1 MKELIYF
8 PSTNDHYG
16 RCAKTVHIWSFF
28 LSAFDLRIS
37 LNKGKHGPEKTLYL
51 DYFYTLH
58 KSIEDWIHKDWRVS
72 DQISIAQI
80 QMKPRNESEI
90 KSNTKI
96 MKKKMAPKYTTK
108 RKSKDATTIKVVQVK
123 STL

>member
-1 MKELIYF
+1 MITMDAARKLSIYGVFSCLHLISVF
-8 PSTNDHYG
+8 
-16 RCAKTVHIWSFF
+16 
-28 LSAFDLRIS
+28 S

-96 MKKKMAPKYTTK
+96 MKKKWHRSTQQRGKAKMPLQ
-108 RKSKDATTIKVVQVK
+108 SKLFK
-123 STL
+123 

>member
-1 MKELIYF
+1 MITMDAARKLSIYGVFSCLHLISVF
-8 PSTNDHYG
+8 
-16 RCAKTVHIWSFF
+16 
-28 LSAFDLRIS
+28 S